1 LGGSDMMPGM
11 RMLSF
16 WNNERFAT
24 SRRLN
29 GMDDSWP
36 SRIGWMKRG
45 QRHRQIVRKERMSRP
60 ECLDRES

>member
-1 LGGSDMMPGM
+1 MPWYLVLLSSAFVESPVVSGGSDIMPGM

-29 GMDDSWP
+29 GV
-36 SRIGWMKRG
+36 G
-45 QRHRQIVRKERMSRP
+45 
-60 ECLDRES
+60 ES